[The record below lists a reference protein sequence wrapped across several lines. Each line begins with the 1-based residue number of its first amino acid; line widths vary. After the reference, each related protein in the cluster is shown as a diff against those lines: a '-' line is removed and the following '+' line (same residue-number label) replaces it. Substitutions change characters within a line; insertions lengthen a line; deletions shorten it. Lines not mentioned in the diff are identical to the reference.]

1 MTHFSSEAVAGVV
14 CDFTKKKR
22 HSRCFFINFMS
33 FLKTAILY
41 NIWLA
46 VLAFILFDKNLSVG
60 NWINNY
66 YLFYGVKR
74 KG

>member
-1 MTHFSSEAVAGVV
+1 MAHFSSEAVAGVV
-14 CDFTKKKR
+14 CDFTKKRR
-22 HSRCFFINFMS
+22 HRKCFLS
-33 FLKTAILY
+33 ILWVFSKQLH

-46 VLAFILFDKNLSVG
+46 VLAFILFDKNSSFG

-66 YLFYGVKR
+66 YLFYKVKR